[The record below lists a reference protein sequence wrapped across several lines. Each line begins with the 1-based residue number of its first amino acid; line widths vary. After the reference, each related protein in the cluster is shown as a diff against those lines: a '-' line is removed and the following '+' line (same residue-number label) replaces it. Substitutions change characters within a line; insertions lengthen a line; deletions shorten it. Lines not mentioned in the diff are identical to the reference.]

1 MKDKIQKIVKNN
13 LLNIIEVRR
22 HLHQNPELSFKEF
35 KTAEYISKILDYNN
49 IKYEKGIVGTG
60 IVGTIKG
67 DIPSSKVIALRADI
81 DALPIQETTE
91 LDFKSVNDG
100 VMHACGHDM
109 HTASL
114 LGTLI
119 VLNKLKSEFEGTVK
133 FLFQPGEEVLPGG
146 AKLMIE
152 EGVLESPKVD
162 KIIGQHVYPD
172 LEVGKVG
179 IKSGIYM
186 ASADEIYFTVKG
198 IGGHGALPHQLVD
211 PILIT
216 SHIIIALQQIV
227 SRNSSPYIPT
237 VLSFGDILG
246 KGATNVIPNEVN
258 VKGTFRTF
266 NEDWRNES
274 HLKMVKMAE
283 GIAESMGAVCEFE
296 IRKGYPVLENDVEMT
311 KTVRESAIEYLGKD
325 NVIDLDLRM
334 TAEDFAYYSQQVPSC
349 FYRFGTSNK
358 LKSIGGRLHNGDLI
372 IDDSALE
379 LSVGL
384 MAFITLKELN
394 RHW

>member
-1 MKDKIQKIVKNN
+1 MKDKIQKLVKDN
-13 LLNIIEVRR
+13 LSSIIEVRR

-35 KTAEYISKILDYNN
+35 KTAEYISNILDYNN

-67 DIPSSKVIALRADI
+67 NIPSSKVIALRADI
-81 DALPIQETTE
+81 DALPIQERNE

-119 VLNKLKSEFEGTVK
+119 VLNKLKNEFEGTVK

-172 LEVGKVG
+172 LEVGKIG
-179 IKSGIYM
+179 IRSGIYM

-198 IGGHGALPHQLVD
+198 VGGHGALPHQLVD

-266 NEDWRNES
+266 NEGWRNEA
-274 HLKMVKMAE
+274 HFKMAKMAE

-296 IRKGYPVLENDVEMT
+296 IKKGYPVLENDVEMT

-334 TAEDFAYYSQQVPSC
+334 TAEDFAYYSQQNT
-349 FYRFGTSNK
+349 FMF
-358 LKSIGGRLHNGDLI
+358 L
-372 IDDSALE
+372 
-379 LSVGL
+379 
-384 MAFITLKELN
+384 
-394 RHW
+394 

>member
-1 MKDKIQKIVKNN
+1 MQKLVKDN
-13 LLNIIEVRR
+13 LSSIIKVRR
-22 HLHQNPELSFKEF
+22 YLHQNPELSFKEF
-35 KTAEYISKILDYNN
+35 KTAEYISNILDYNN

-67 DIPSSKVIALRADI
+67 NIPSSKVIALRADI
-81 DALPIQETTE
+81 DALPIQETAE

-152 EGVLESPKVD
+152 EGVLESPRVD

-172 LEVGKVG
+172 LEVGKIG
-179 IKSGIYM
+179 IRSGIYM

-198 IGGHGALPHQLVD
+198 VGGHGALPHQLVD

-274 HLKMVKMAE
+274 HLKMAKMAE

-296 IRKGYPVLENDVEMT
+296 IKKGYPVLENDVEMT

-334 TAEDFAYYSQQVPSC
+334 TAEDFAYYSQKIPSC

-358 LKSIGGRLHNGDLI
+358 LKGIGGRLHSGDLT
-372 IDDSALE
+372 IDENALE
-379 LSVGL
+379 ISVGL
-384 MAFITLKELN
+384 MAFAAIKELN
-394 RHW
+394 K